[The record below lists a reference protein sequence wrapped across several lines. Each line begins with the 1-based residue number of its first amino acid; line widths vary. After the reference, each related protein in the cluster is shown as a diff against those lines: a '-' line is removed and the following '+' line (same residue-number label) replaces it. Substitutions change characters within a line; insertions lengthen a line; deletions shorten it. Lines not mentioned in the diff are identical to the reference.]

1 MIETGV
7 SVAAAGACASTA
19 AVLYCAERLPG
30 IKRATNKL
38 HTDRAQ
44 ALLITTAV
52 VGLAGTGAGAW
63 WNQTVTGL
71 NDWAA
76 SAIGSWTGL
85 IITGV
90 AGLLCTIYYIN
101 DLITRKVEAR
111 TLVLA
116 AAFPVLILS
125 IPGPIGAFLAQ
136 VAQLVTGAV
145 ASLISM
151 LFGLGG

>member
-19 AVLYCAERLPG
+19 AVLYCADRLPG
-30 IKRATNKL
+30 IKRATNRL
-38 HTDRAQ
+38 HTDRVQ
-44 ALLITTAV
+44 ALLITTTV

-63 WNQTVTGL
+63 WNGVVTDL

-76 SAIGSWTGL
+76 STIGTYTG
-85 IITGV
+85 IVVTGV
-90 AGLLCTIYYIN
+90 AGLLCLLYLVN

-116 AAFPVLILS
+116 ALLPVLVLS
-125 IPGPIGAFLAQ
+125 IPGPIGAF
-136 VAQLVTGAV
+136 VAKVVALVAGAV
-145 ASLISM
+145 ASLIGS